1 MMTAPVK
8 GRRPMRMAALAVGM
22 VLALTGVAVAGSPTD
37 QLRRYTDEVQQI
49 LTQGLAPADKLAGV
63 RRVVEQVFDLAETA
77 RRALGSHWRKR
88 TPAEQEEFVRLFADL
103 LDRTYIA
110 KIELYGGERLIFAAE
125 TIDGDYATVRAR
137 VVTRQGAAVPVEGR
151 LHWRNE
157 RWLIY
162 DILIEGVSLV
172 GNYRSQFD
180 RIIRTSSWEELM
192 RRLRVKPEAPLE
204 EARPSRS

>member
-1 MMTAPVK
+1 
-8 GRRPMRMAALAVGM
+8 MRTAALAVAVG
-22 VLALTGVAVAGSPTD
+22 LALTGVVAAAGSPTD

-49 LTQGLAPADKLAGV
+49 LTQGQLAPADKRAGV
-63 RRVVEQVFDLAETA
+63 RRVVAQVFDLAETA
-77 RRALGSHWRKR
+77 RRALGPHWRKR

-110 KIELYGGERLIFAAE
+110 KIELYGGERLIFGAE
-125 TIDGDYATVRAR
+125 TIDGDYAGVRAK
-137 VVTRQGAAVPVEGR
+137 VVTRQGAEVPVEGR
-151 LHWRNE
+151 LHWRND
-157 RWLIY
+157 RWLVY

-192 RRLRVKPEAPLE
+192 RRLRIKPEVPFE

>member
-1 MMTAPVK
+1 
-8 GRRPMRMAALAVGM
+8 MRMAALAVGM

-37 QLRRYTDEVQQI
+37 QLRRYTDEVQHI
-49 LTQGLAPADKLAGV
+49 LTQGQLAPADKRAGV

-77 RRALGSHWRKR
+77 RRALGPHWRKR

-125 TIDGDYATVRAR
+125 AIDGDYATVRAR
-137 VVTRQGAAVPVEGR
+137 VVTRQGAEVPVEGR
-151 LHWRNE
+151 LHWRND
-157 RWLIY
+157 RWLVY
-162 DILIEGVSLV
+162 DLLIEGVSLV

-192 RRLRVKPEAPLE
+192 RRLRVKPEGPFE

>member
-1 MMTAPVK
+1 
-8 GRRPMRMAALAVGM
+8 MAALAVGM

-110 KIELYGGERLIFAAE
+110 KFELYGGERLIFTAE
-125 TIDGDYATVRAR
+125 TIDGDYASVRAR
-137 VVTRQGAAVPVEGR
+137 VVTRQGAEVPVEGR
-151 LHWRNE
+151 LHWRHD
-157 RWLIY
+157 RWLVY

-180 RIIRTSSWEELM
+180 RIIRMSSWEELM